1 MSSHCPS
8 LKYWSL
14 LSVSLNAHLYLSFVS
29 IYLSL
34 YFHIFSLNSSFLFV
48 SFSVFTFSFLLF
60 LSLSTLFHFFS
71 FSFYTFSFLLF
82 LSLYFSSFLFHTFFY
97 FRFSQCISLYF
108 AHFFTW
114 LIFSLPPS
122 TYLPFFLTL
131 SSTFYSV
138 NVSLFYLFC
147 VFVMGRCRSTVV
159 VVVAARHRFFANL

>member
-1 MSSHCPS
+1 MQAIGQGHETK
-8 LKYWSL
+8 LIKRKLW
-14 LSVSLNAHLYLSFVS
+14 
-29 IYLSL
+29 
-34 YFHIFSLNSSFLFV
+34 FL
-48 SFSVFTFSFLLF
+48 
-60 LSLSTLFHFFS
+60 S
-71 FSFYTFSFLLF
+71 FSFCVHNLAQVLGNSNATFSNGERISSGSRLHSPSLTNIQH
-82 LSLYFSSFLFHTFFY
+82 SLYFSSFLFHTFFY

-122 TYLPFFLTL
+122 TSLPFFLTL

-159 VVVAARHRFFANL
+159 VVVVVVAARHRFFANL